1 MKFLQSLAAQV
12 SLRTQGAIFGAWHFY
27 FILLDLITEPMHPVI
42 DFGLGYGYRLWVA
55 IAH

>member
-12 SLRTQGAIFGAWHFY
+12 SLRTQGAILALGIL
-27 FILLDLITEPMHPVI
+27 FILLDLITEPMHR
-42 DFGLGYGYRLWVA
+42 FGLGYGYRLWVA